1 MKSNFEMGTK
11 CVQAGYTPE
20 WIADIDLY
28 QEQAVEV
35 DAREF
40 EYVIGKRCIK

>member
-1 MKSNFEMGTK
+1 MCTGRL
-11 CVQAGYTPE
+11 YTGE